1 MNGNENKRAILI
13 QYINNLSES
22 EIETAYEN
30 IIESVE
36 PNAKMN
42 FIIDTLQP
50 LISFLYFSLSN
61 EQIEQVFQKKRSML
75 N

>member
-1 MNGNENKRAILI
+1 MENKRAILI
-13 QYINNLSES
+13 NYINNLSES
-22 EIETAYEN
+22 DLDTAYDN
-30 IIESVE
+30 IIENIE

-61 EQIEQVFQKKRSML
+61 EQIEHVFQKKRDML
-75 N
+75 K

>member
-1 MNGNENKRAILI
+1 MNGTENKRTILI
-13 QYINNLSES
+13 NYITNLSDS
-22 EIETAYEN
+22 EIDTAYDNLIEN
-30 IIESVE
+30 VE

-61 EQIEQVFQKKRSML
+61 DQIEQVFQKKRGML
-75 N
+75 K